1 MLQEPRYPEKGSKP
15 DRVIKLNCG
24 KVHTHA
30 SFNQN
35 LRELQQLRIKN
46 DPPFTEL

>member
-1 MLQEPRYPEKGSKP
+1 MLQEPRYPGTGSKP

-24 KVHTHA
+24 TVHTHA

-46 DPPFTEL
+46 DPPFSEL